1 MDDDARRGL
10 VAYTLTT
17 NPDPNVDD
25 GTELRAT
32 QGIGTDRPLLAGA
45 HAEWGT
51 RSASWLPDGE
61 DIVFLSPYHT
71 CGCDDFDHVY
81 RVTAFQ
87 DEAPDQLV
95 DENRQVGPPTWFA
108 PAGTVVIP
116 RITPDPENVKKPD
129 ELLAAAQ
136 IVTLQ
141 DVRQDGSDPRDL
153 GLTIL
158 KEDPAAR
165 TNTDHAKNPCS
176 GRDPGTTRGTSGRTT
191 RPTGG
196 ASSSPASRTATPG
209 GSSGSG

>member
-1 MDDDARRGL
+1 MS
-10 VAYTLTT
+10 TT
-17 NPDPNVDD
+17 APNC
-25 GTELRAT
+25 GPPGASGPTGRCWPA
-32 QGIGTDRPLLAGA
+32 A

-87 DEAPDQLV
+87 NEPPDQLV
-95 DENRQVGPPTWFA
+95 NENRQVGPPTWFA

-116 RITPDPENVKKPD
+116 RITPDPETVKKPG

-141 DVRQDGSDPRDL
+141 DVRQDGSDPA
-153 GLTIL
+153 TW
-158 KEDPAAR
+158 
-165 TNTDHAKNPCS
+165 
-176 GRDPGTTRGTSGRTT
+176 
-191 RPTGG
+191 
-196 ASSSPASRTATPG
+196 ASPS
-209 GSSGSG
+209 